1 MPISDPITWYS
12 VSVVR
17 SNLHDITRQARL
29 QLESGGSATVSFVA
43 TLPADFLEFTDA
55 GTSLF
60 MTDDQF
66 EDVHTLLRDDEPA
79 FFTAL
84 DLFGI
89 RVGSV
94 HSRLGDAGATRGEH
108 TGGSSSLE
116 SLIDHAR
123 RIGSDRA

>member
-1 MPISDPITWYS
+1 MPISDPITSYS

-17 SNLHDITRQARL
+17 SNLHEITRQARL

-43 TLPADFLEFTDA
+43 TLPAEFVRFTNA

-60 MTDDQF
+60 MTNDQF
-66 EDVHTLLRDDEPA
+66 EDVHALLRGDEPA

-84 DLFGI
+84 DLFGL

-94 HSRLGDAGATRGEH
+94 HSRLADAGATRSEDA
-108 TGGSSSLE
+108 GGSNSLE
-116 SLIDHAR
+116 ALIDHAR

>member
-1 MPISDPITWYS
+1 MPISDPITSYS
-12 VSVVR
+12 VSVLR

-43 TLPADFLEFTDA
+43 TLPVDFLKFAEG

-60 MTDDQF
+60 MTEDQF
-66 EDVHTLLRDDEPA
+66 DDVHALLRGGQPA

-84 DLFGI
+84 DLLGL

-94 HSRLGDAGATRGEH
+94 HSRLVDPGATRGGNA
-108 TGGSSSLE
+108 GGSNSLE